1 MVIFYLAKYPKIQ
14 EKLRKEVN
22 ETFKQD
28 DDITYEKLKTMEY
41 LEWILLETTRHYGP
55 AANIFLRRAEKDH
68 ILIDI
73 PIIKGTYVNIMNLP
87 NHYNKRYF

>member
-1 MVIFYLAKYPKIQ
+1 MVIFYLAKYPTIQ

-55 AANIFLRRAEKDH
+55 VNNIFLRKAENDH
-68 ILIDI
+68 FLIDI
-73 PIIKGTYVNIMNLP
+73 PITKGTYINIMNLP

>member
-73 PIIKGTYVNIMNLP
+73 PIIK
-87 NHYNKRYF
+87 